1 MEISRYTFHVNSA
14 QRNSGSIT
22 DLNINLSQIIS
33 LKSKK
38 GMFKIIVHDLIFPF
52 SFYQLSSEYNTLSC
66 TFTDTAAHTK
76 TATLTITSGNY
87 TVVSILTALSTALTT
102 ICQTSSG
109 SFIGFTPTFNFTYNT
124 TTCKST
130 LQMTAPASASI
141 VLPFQNNLI
150 MGGFFGMSTSQTIS
164 TISTPVS
171 TKIAVANPVN
181 QLLLRSGNLKQ
192 FQNREWYIQKDTF
205 ADILFRMPV
214 STQQG
219 TWLNSYH
226 DSDPVYI
233 VNRDI
238 TTMNFYVT
246 SNLSYTALDTQGID
260 WNFSFSLVEEERPE
274 YIPISDSLL
283 VNREREG
290 STNQLEERAKLESQ
304 LEEELSKLAKYKK
317 KILGTDING
326 KELF

>member
-14 QRNSGSIT
+14 QRNSGTIT
-22 DLNINLSQIIS
+22 DLNINLSQIIT

-52 SFYQLSSEYNTLSC
+52 SFYQLSSDYNTLSC
-66 TFTDTAAHTK
+66 TFTDTTAHTK
-76 TATLTITSGNY
+76 TVTVTITAGNY

-102 ICQTSSG
+102 ICQTSIG
-109 SFIGFTPTFNFTYNT
+109 AFIGFTPTFNFTYST
-124 TTCKST
+124 TTSKTT

-150 MGGFFGMSTSQTIS
+150 MGGFFGISTSQTIS

-171 TKIAVANPVN
+171 TKISVANPVN

-192 FQNREWYIQKDTF
+192 FQNREWYVQKDTF

-214 STQQG
+214 YTQQG
-219 TWLNSYH
+219 TWLSSLH

-238 TTMNFYVT
+238 TTMNFYIT

-260 WNFSFSLVEEERPE
+260 WNFSFSIVEEERAE
-274 YIPISDSLL
+274 YIPITDSLL
-283 VNREREG
+283 VNKEG
-290 STNQLEERAKLESQ
+290 TNSQAQDRDKLQAQLDEELAKLD
-304 LEEELSKLAKYKK
+304 KYKK
-317 KILGTDING
+317 KIMGTDING

>member
-22 DLNINLSQIIS
+22 DLSINLSQIIS

-38 GMFKIIVHDLIFPF
+38 GMFKLIVHDLIFPF

-66 TFTDTAAHTK
+66 TFTDTTAHTK
-76 TATLTITSGNY
+76 TATLTITAGNY

-150 MGGFFGMSTSQTIS
+150 MGGFFGMATSQTIS
-164 TISTPVS
+164 TVSTPVS

-192 FQNREWYIQKDTF
+192 FQNREWYVQKDTF

-260 WNFSFSLVEEERPE
+260 WNFSFSIVEEERPE

-283 VNREREG
+283 INKEREG
-290 STNQLEERAKLESQ
+290 SNEQQQDRARLQ
-304 LEEELSKLAKYKK
+304 ARLDEELSKLAKYKK
-317 KILGTDING
+317 KILGTDVNG
-326 KELF
+326 KELS